1 MSKVIDWIIH
11 LIPEQYRV
19 GIAIKKA
26 SYSVGKLAVAL
37 LMYGKMKTV
46 VGDKLTPDQVQQVQA
61 AAAAMSAALLTAIQD
76 WAKLKWPNATWL

>member
-1 MSKVIDWIIH
+1 MSKILNWIIH

-26 SYSVGKLAVAL
+26 SYMIGKLAVSFLA
-37 LMYGKMKTV
+37 YGKVKSI
-46 VGDKLTPDQVQQVQA
+46 VGDHLTPDQITQIQTA
-61 AAAAMSAALLTAIQD
+61 AAGVSAAFLEGVHD